1 MRLGIRRMPICP
13 IQGGQ
18 RYDFYANQMLFFHI
32 VTPAANLLRTLS
44 PSPTYIFPYLAP
56 MDAKITLSFDKEVAR
71 KAKEYAA
78 SQNISLSRLVEFL
91 LHKTTT
97 GQYSSLEDYPIADWV
112 KEVSEGPG
120 EYRTKKR
127 TRKEL
132 KDEFF
137 ASRKK

>member
-1 MRLGIRRMPICP
+1 
-13 IQGGQ
+13 
-18 RYDFYANQMLFFHI
+18 
-32 VTPAANLLRTLS
+32 
-44 PSPTYIFPYLAP
+44 
-56 MDAKITLSFDKEVAR
+56 MDAKITLSFNKEIAQ

-91 LHKTTT
+91 LNKTIT

-127 TRKEL
+127 SRKES
-132 KDEFF
+132 KDEYF

>member
-1 MRLGIRRMPICP
+1 
-13 IQGGQ
+13 
-18 RYDFYANQMLFFHI
+18 
-32 VTPAANLLRTLS
+32 
-44 PSPTYIFPYLAP
+44 
-56 MDAKITLSFDKEVAR
+56 MDAKVTLSFDKEVAR

-120 EYRTKKR
+120 EYRTRKKR

>member
-1 MRLGIRRMPICP
+1 
-13 IQGGQ
+13 
-18 RYDFYANQMLFFHI
+18 
-32 VTPAANLLRTLS
+32 
-44 PSPTYIFPYLAP
+44 
-56 MDAKITLSFDKEVAR
+56 MDTKVTLSFDKEVIR
-71 KAKEYAA
+71 DAKEYAA

-91 LHKTTT
+91 LRKAAS
-97 GQYSSLEDYPIADWV
+97 GQYSSLEDYPIAAWV

-120 EYRTKKR
+120 EYRTKKKR